1 MEEGAEITIVLP
13 EWGRLTLIAGGIME
27 VALHGSSLGLGT
39 EEWFAMSIDSVSGTA
54 ATGFC
59 VAGTLM
65 GCEAEGLVGEV
76 AGILEDGAVHLC
88 AMDPCGDK
96 LHAIHATRI
105 RLWKP
110 SNFDATYLSGEGQRL
125 LKRLQETEK
134 KEAAALSGP
143 TQPRKRPAASR
154 GGTAPAR
161 RKKAAE
167 DTETGAIPVTSGE
180 EEEEDA
186 EDVDDPSAG
195 ASRAG
200 LRELLKKTKE
210 RILGGNRP
218 VRRAGAEEDVSGGR
232 PPARTRPAAGRSGP
246 VSQWDGPQT
255 WEDNALWPDATGGY
269 KRRWYAHF
277 EEEEEELCRGR
288 YKLAGSGRAGVSSRC
303 PSEKGKEAGEG
314 QGEPHQTVGGALEG
328 KEQKEKEQEG
338 WQVTKGP
345 TESQGLDR
353 HETRSRRSRPRR
365 LVQQYQR
372 NQLGRRR
379 GAVRGRV
386 GPQLRTTLAQE
397 SAEGSGLGHGNVGKA
412 RSATTRP
419 WLSDG
424 HRGRRRS
431 SHLRGEDSDLL
442 CAAHKAIPS
451 AGITAAEG
459 ALFARTEHRSSSS
472 WSAARDGRRPCVPFR
487 GRAYGIDRRGVG
499 HSFTAGTSPA
509 RTRPISQHGNHA
521 GGSEASK
528 AGAQEPRPGNDLMVE
543 HQRQGQGGLPL
554 PREGQE
560 GRWQSERSRK
570 RTRLWQGCWLE
581 RVKRRKQ
588 SMERKQGGSPQ
599 EIELQGDDGDKNS
612 MQAILQVGL
621 AQAVPLPIGLERG
634 IFRLLAARCN
644 SFRCLGRAMLWMFLR
659 FPGLERERSVPA
671 TVRHMFLGKSKM
683 DPAMHRSALTRCR
696 SLFPLPVGDVSK
708 MKAAAEAL
716 ALDDFCTSHFAIL
729 DDVEVWTM
737 LTVLGLNG
745 LAGFGRATGQGRPS
759 EPQRRALECL
769 RQSTSRVPSPTL
781 RLDRTAEEAE
791 KELAGRFVTYTGE
804 EVPKMQTIRFDAAV
818 AALPPQ
824 SHGGSIDV
832 LKLVSDGTRSFL
844 ENPEKSLLSQP
855 KMDVKLQAK
864 VHIKP
869 EEALPFCQELVS
881 RNICTW
887 VSHDAVLR
895 VNGECVLN
903 GMFAVGK
910 NTYLDSGFEVQRT
923 IMNLIPSN
931 SCFRQA
937 EGATHELPSICQYLS
952 LVLDGSSK
960 LAFFQSDMSS
970 AFYLFRIPK
979 KWSRMLSF
987 NIDFDGECL
996 GLKKGVRYHPACSVI
1011 PMGWHSAVSIMQE
1024 VADKLTALGQLPK
1037 ENMVRRNIPLP
1048 PWLTDVLTEGSQKQK
1063 PWYHVYLDNFCAMQ
1077 RTADR
1082 NEPEEVRVL
1091 HEELEQAWNDAGVLS
1106 SAKKRVSGAIKVDEL
1121 GARLEG
1127 EAGTIGP
1134 SPERLL
1140 RLLQTTLVIISK
1152 TRLRRKWVQVVAG
1165 RWVHCM
1171 SFRRPTMVL
1180 LDRTWQYISEQSNG
1194 PNVEAWVRTELFGC
1208 CMVALMMHTNLRAVI
1223 SETTTASDAS
1233 STGGAVGKSTELSSC
1248 GTEFAAM
1255 DASGLG
1261 TGKVIPVLVLSLF
1274 NGIGC
1279 CFRAYDLC
1287 GVLPQVAIAY
1297 ELSGPAN
1304 RVTSRR
1310 WPHVQ
1315 IEKDVRDINEETIRQ
1330 WRYRYPGLEE
1340 LHLWG
1345 GFPCV
1350 DLSRVKAGRMNLEGA
1365 ESGLFYEIPRI
1376 LKEIRK
1382 VFGYHFKVRY
1392 CVENVAS
1399 MDEAAEAEIS
1409 RALLAGPLGRSTA
1422 SPAALLLVEHRDCP
1436 NGGRVAGG
1444 KRSVGGSEHQPYLSL
1459 SGSMAWTW
1467 SSMAGLQ

>member
-1 MEEGAEITIVLP
+1 MPWKGHAVD
-13 EWGRLTLIAGGIME
+13 
-27 VALHGSSLGLGT
+27 V
-39 EEWFAMSIDSVSGTA
+39 FAIPR
-54 ATGFC
+54 
-59 VAGTLM
+59 AGTWEVRACYGPAYVFGQVQDGSCHAPECTYAVSL
-65 GCEAEGLVGEV
+65 LV
-76 AGILEDGAVHLC
+76 
-88 AMDPCGDK
+88 
-96 LHAIHATRI
+96 
-105 RLWKP
+105 
-110 SNFDATYLSGEGQRL
+110 
-125 LKRLQETEK
+125 
-134 KEAAALSGP
+134 
-143 TQPRKRPAASR
+143 
-154 GGTAPAR
+154 
-161 RKKAAE
+161 
-167 DTETGAIPVTSGE
+167 
-180 EEEEDA
+180 
-186 EDVDDPSAG
+186 
-195 ASRAG
+195 
-200 LRELLKKTKE
+200 
-210 RILGGNRP
+210 
-218 VRRAGAEEDVSGGR
+218 
-232 PPARTRPAAGRSGP
+232 
-246 VSQWDGPQT
+246 
-255 WEDNALWPDATGGY
+255 
-269 KRRWYAHF
+269 
-277 EEEEEELCRGR
+277 
-288 YKLAGSGRAGVSSRC
+288 
-303 PSEKGKEAGEG
+303 
-314 QGEPHQTVGGALEG
+314 
-328 KEQKEKEQEG
+328 
-338 WQVTKGP
+338 
-345 TESQGLDR
+345 
-353 HETRSRRSRPRR
+353 
-365 LVQQYQR
+365 
-372 NQLGRRR
+372 
-379 GAVRGRV
+379 
-386 GPQLRTTLAQE
+386 
-397 SAEGSGLGHGNVGKA
+397 
-412 RSATTRP
+412 
-419 WLSDG
+419 
-424 HRGRRRS
+424 
-431 SHLRGEDSDLL
+431 
-442 CAAHKAIPS
+442 
-451 AGITAAEG
+451 
-459 ALFARTEHRSSSS
+459 
-472 WSAARDGRRPCVPFR
+472 
-487 GRAYGIDRRGVG
+487 
-499 HSFTAGTSPA
+499 
-509 RTRPISQHGNHA
+509 
-521 GGSEASK
+521 
-528 AGAQEPRPGNDLMVE
+528 
-543 HQRQGQGGLPL
+543 
-554 PREGQE
+554 
-560 GRWQSERSRK
+560 
-570 RTRLWQGCWLE
+570 
-581 RVKRRKQ
+581 
-588 SMERKQGGSPQ
+588 
-599 EIELQGDDGDKNS
+599 
-612 MQAILQVGL
+612 
-621 AQAVPLPIGLERG
+621 
-634 IFRLLAARCN
+634 
-644 SFRCLGRAMLWMFLR
+644 
-659 FPGLERERSVPA
+659 
-671 TVRHMFLGKSKM
+671 
-683 DPAMHRSALTRCR
+683 
-696 SLFPLPVGDVSK
+696 PLPVGDVSK

-716 ALDDFCTSHFAIL
+716 ALDDFCASHFAIL

-769 RQSTSRVPSPTL
+769 RQSTSRVLSPTL

-855 KMDVKLQAK
+855 KMGVKLQAK

-869 EEALPFCQELVS
+869 EEALAFCQELVS

-1082 NEPEEVRVL
+1082 GEPEEAHVL

-1140 RLLQTTLVIISK
+1140 KLLQTTLVIISK

-1279 CFRAYDLC
+1279 CFRTYDLC

-1409 RALLAGPLGRSTA
+1409 RALGVKPFLLDPWGVVPLHRPRYCWSNTEIVPMEGVWLEEKDRWVEVNISHTYPSLDQWLEPGAVWPGYNSGATLPTCMKCIKRSKPPPRPAGINRVDMNGKLRWEADNFKFPPYQYHEKFIIWVGEKWRLISAQERELLHGLGYNHTVLCMNANDIKRSPQEFEDLRKTLIGDSFSCYSFSYMAAMLCNKWVSIPDYTILFNRMGMAPGYNCDINVRIPLQRGLSYGATDLKLPISALHASLLRRVNHTGSDVRISSGAVLNPRAFPRQSAAADWWVWQKVFGYRWSKGEHINSLELRSIIHSVEWRIRHLKEVHARIFHLTDSYICMSIISKGRSSSKMLKPLLRRLTSELLAWDIYLIISHVESSENPTDNA
-1422 SPAALLLVEHRDCP
+1422 SRAWVLARTCE
-1436 NGGRVAGG
+1436 
-1444 KRSVGGSEHQPYLSL
+1444 
-1459 SGSMAWTW
+1459 SGW
-1467 SSMAGLQ
+1467 